1 MRYRILDSN
10 DDYQFGK
17 GQQNMTYGTYAV
29 AQAIK
34 TRIKLLKGEWWE
46 NTDEGLPLFQKI
58 LGQSGTN
65 ENLAIA
71 DSLIKERIVDTPDVL
86 SITRF
91 NSNYENRSYSFN
103 CSVSTKYGEIEINL
117 TL

>member
-1 MRYRILDSN
+1 MMIINLEKGNKILLMELMRLHE
-10 DDYQFGK
+10 Q
-17 GQQNMTYGTYAV
+17 
-29 AQAIK
+29 IK

-46 NTDEGLPLFQKI
+46 STKEGLPLFQKI
-58 LGQSGTN
+58 LGQSGNN

-91 NSNYENRSYSFN
+91 NSNYENRNYSFN
-103 CSVSTKYGEIEINL
+103 CSVSTKYGEIEISL